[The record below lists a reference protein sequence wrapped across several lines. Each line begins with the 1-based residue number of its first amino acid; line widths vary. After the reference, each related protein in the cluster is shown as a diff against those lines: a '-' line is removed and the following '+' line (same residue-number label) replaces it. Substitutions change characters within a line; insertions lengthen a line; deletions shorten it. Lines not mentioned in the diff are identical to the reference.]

1 MAKFLSE
8 DELMEALKQTAS
20 KLRQENQ
27 LQFTG
32 FSQASLEHYEN
43 LWSLGMDREA
53 YNETNHTYHDEVKP
67 QITDLITDIM
77 KIIRTQDAG
86 FNSDPKKMI
95 GDPFPQANP
104 AGWAWAALT
113 RDGRTRRNDIQFF
126 VALKRRFLRI
136 GLYAGKVHAP
146 DRVDMIVRNIHANQ
160 SRFLE
165 IYDQCLA
172 MGLHLTRNEVDDGS
186 VSILE
191 IERNEPN
198 VSIGKHGH
206 FNLVHTISLEEL
218 PEEQELIDIALQT
231 FVNTRRMYEFCLKKH
246 VPLKFRLLEDI
257 NSQK

>member
-1 MAKFLSE
+1 MAHFTNEADLL
-8 DELMEALKQTAS
+8 DELRETAS

-27 LQFTG
+27 LQFAG

-53 YNETNHTYHDEVKP
+53 YNETKHTYHDEVKP
-67 QITDLITDIM
+67 QITDLITDLM
-77 KIIRTQDAG
+77 NIIRTQDSG
-86 FNSDPKKMI
+86 FNSEPKKMI

-113 RDGRTRRNDIQFF
+113 RDGRTRRNDLQFF

-146 DRVDMIVRNIHANQ
+146 NRVKMIVKNIHANQ

-172 MGLHLTRNEVDDGS
+172 MGLHLTPNEVDDGS

-191 IERNEPN
+191 IERSGPH

-206 FNLVHTISLEEL
+206 FNLIHTISLEEL
-218 PEEQELIDIALQT
+218 PEEHELIDIALQT
-231 FVNTRRMYEFCLKKH
+231 FVNTRRMYEFLLKKH
-246 VPLKFRLLEDI
+246 VEYKFRLLEDA
-257 NSQK
+257 K